1 MHAHM
6 HLRRRAPTLYAYK
19 RAYTHMHTPIHA
31 HMHMRRR
38 APPLAASTTIAHG
51 PSRFVNRSP
60 GLRFVKPRP
69 GARGQGPSPPPTT
82 RRPPAVRL
90 ATGGQAAGV
99 QVAGVQAAG
108 VRLATGRGSPSLRLQ
123 PLAAAPPPPT
133 PSSCQCL
140 RTALAPLLPA
150 PLLPTRLL
158 LTPLMHAPLWLYHS
172 FARWRHC
179 ARPTDDSVHPRT
191 ALLLARSD
199 ECVEVKVANGLT
211 CKSK

>member
-1 MHAHM
+1 MG
-6 HLRRRAPTLYAYK
+6 LLPAPLL
-19 RAYTHMHTPIHA
+19 P
-31 HMHMRRR
+31 
-38 APPLAASTTIAHG
+38 APLLPAPLLPAFLLPALLLPA
-51 PSRFVNRSP
+51 P
-60 GLRFVKPRP
+60 L
-69 GARGQGPSPPPTT
+69 PP
-82 RRPPAVRL
+82 
-90 ATGGQAAGV
+90 
-99 QVAGVQAAG
+99 
-108 VRLATGRGSPSLRLQ
+108 
-123 PLAAAPPPPT
+123 
-133 PSSCQCL
+133 
-140 RTALAPLLPA
+140 APLLPA